1 MYQVIEYNDYR
12 KDNYIRLHGVT
23 TDLEKARQKVK
34 EILEKYMKNSQ
45 NEDEEKGCLCQ
56 IYEFP
61 SDHCNEYV
69 CISNRKDIVS
79 QSSYRCIDFSNLL
92 DKTIRELYKTLEE
105 KVPKSISQSISPDEI
120 ITKDVFLRL
129 LEQKKFTEYLEYLQE
144 DIGDICIDN
153 TSTIVAIVKCE
164 EF

>member
-12 KDNYIRLHGVT
+12 KENYIQLHGVT
-23 TDLEKARQKVK
+23 TDLEKGRQKVK
-34 EILEKYMKNSQ
+34 EILEKYSQ
-45 NEDEEKGCLCQ
+45 RRSPSSEEGFLCQ
-56 IYEFP
+56 IYELP

-69 CISNRKDIVS
+69 SLSNKKDIIS
-79 QSSYRCIDFSNLL
+79 QSSYRFIDFSPLL
-92 DKTIRELYKTLEE
+92 HKTIRELYEILDE

-129 LEQKKFTEYLEYLQE
+129 LEQKKFTNYLDFLQE
-144 DIGDICIDN
+144 DIGDISIDN
-153 TSTIVAIVKCE
+153 TSTVIAIVKCE